1 MGVEEIDI
9 FERFDSLLKDCPNH
23 VMLSEGSAETEIT
36 AAQLDILSGKVYR
49 YLKDKGFGKED
60 MICILL
66 PRGTAVAVALLG
78 IWKAGAAAVIIEEND
93 PVERIEYI
101 QKDCG
106 CVLVLNEQVW
116 KEILSVEPLE
126 GHEPIDPHAA
136 AFAVYTSGTSGNP
149 KGVLHEYGRIP
160 ITFASYRWNGISISQ
175 RSDIIILYF
184 PLNFVASIM
193 FMIISWM
200 IGTKLLIAPCSVS
213 KDPLKIM
220 EFLIEN
226 KVTLAFFPPSLFRI
240 QKDFGPYLKKVILS
254 SEPAHGIWKEPSEMM
269 VFNGYCSS
277 ETACG
282 LLVSVLDKP
291 NVTAPVGLPQYNVGV
306 YLVDDEDSPVE
317 KGEAGELCFDAPFTR
332 GYINLPEQ
340 TARTFK
346 NGIFHSGDL
355 ARQMSDGQ
363 YQIIGRISDTIKING
378 KRVEPTEVEE
388 AIKRVTGLEWTAVR
402 SIKDKNGMHLAA
414 YHLGEAEIGITEL
427 REKLGQILPY
437 YMLPSYFVKID
448 SIPRLHN
455 GKMNRKAL
463 PRPAV
468 SDYLREYAP
477 PTNETEEIICNAMQ
491 KVLKIKKVG
500 IKDDFFLLGG
510 DSLTSM
516 KLIVETGLSGLT
528 FEDIYLGCTVSG
540 IAEQYL
546 SKMRVTEGSTEKI
559 NAQAIKKSHPL
570 TVEQKYILNY
580 EFYTPNTT
588 MYNNPALCRFID
600 VTAEDLAAAINKT
613 IQNHP
618 SLLTTIYYENG
629 EYKQRYAPEM
639 MHEITVEKVSDE
651 ELETLRVTLVQPF
664 RKVTD
669 SLLWRSRVFS
679 APSGNYIF
687 FDVHHLIFDGT
698 SYWLFMSNL
707 QKCLS
712 GMGLEPDYYYYV
724 LEQREKEMNSALYEE
739 AKSYFE
745 KRYAGQKCIR
755 NLPYDYTS
763 DENFAGDID
772 IPLQFTNDDYN
783 AFEAST
789 GIGRNGLFLIA
800 GLLALSSI
808 TNSDKVMITWI
819 YNGRKDLDSM
829 NSIGM
834 LFYTLPLMLT
844 VTENLTMEEML
855 TDIKEQMNNALKYS
869 SCSFVSSTYVSPVK
883 DDSICF
889 MLQDD
894 ARSLSENWQYPF
906 EMVDIAIN
914 DRASQTSLDVEIMT
928 NGDEPNLYLDYA
940 ASLYKSDTIKHYGAL
955 TRSIADKL
963 IYYRD
968 FPDIHVKELIKNIE
982 REGTA
987 RINE

>member
-1 MGVEEIDI
+1 MRVEETDI
-9 FERFDSLLKDCPNH
+9 FERFDTLLRDCPNN
-23 VMLSEGSAETEIT
+23 VILSEGPAETDIT
-36 AAQLDILSGKVYR
+36 VAQLDILSGKVYR
-49 YLKDKGFGKED
+49 YLKEKGFGKAN

-78 IWKAGAAAVIIEEND
+78 IWKAGAAAVIIEENN
-93 PVERIEYI
+93 PVERTEYI

-116 KEILSVEPLE
+116 REIQSLEPLE

-149 KGVLHEYGRIP
+149 KGVLHEYGRLP
-160 ITFASYRWNGISISQ
+160 ITYASYRWNGVSISQ
-175 RSDIIILYF
+175 RSDIIMLYF

-200 IGTKLLIAPCSVS
+200 IGTKLLIVPYSVS

-220 EFLIEN
+220 EFLVEN
-226 KVTLAFFPPSLFRI
+226 KVTLAFFPPSLFRT
-240 QKDFGPYLKKVILS
+240 QKSFGPYLKKVILS
-254 SEPAHGIWKEPSEMM
+254 SEPAHGIWKDPSEMM

-282 LLVSVLDKP
+282 LLVSVLDRP
-291 NVTAPVGLPQYNVGV
+291 SAIAPVGLPQYDVGV
-306 YLVDDEDSPVE
+306 YLLNDKGDPVE
-317 KGEAGELCFDAPFTR
+317 MGEAGELCFDAPFTR
-332 GYINLPEQ
+332 GYINQPEQ
-340 TARTFK
+340 NAKSFV

-414 YHLGEAEIGITEL
+414 YHLGDAEIGITEL

-463 PRPAV
+463 PRPSV
-468 SDYLREYAP
+468 SDYLSEYAP
-477 PTNETEEIICNAMQ
+477 PTNETEAIICNAMQ
-491 KVLKIKKVG
+491 KVLKVKKVG
-500 IKDDFFLLGG
+500 INDDFFLLGG

-546 SKMRVTEGSTEKI
+546 SKMSLTKVNAEKI
-559 NAQAIKKSHPL
+559 NSEAIFKSHPL

-580 EFYTPNTT
+580 ELYKPNTT

-600 VTAEDLAAAINKT
+600 VDAEDLAAAINKT
-613 IQNHP
+613 IKNHP
-618 SLLTTIYYENG
+618 SLLTTFYYDNG
-629 EYKQRYAPEM
+629 EYKQRYAPEL
-639 MHEITVEKVSDE
+639 MHEITVEKISDE
-651 ELETLRVTLVQPF
+651 ELETLRGTIVQPF
-664 RKVTD
+664 NEVTD
-669 SLLWRSRVFS
+669 CLLWRGRVFS

-707 QKCLS
+707 QRCLS
-712 GMGLEPDYYYYV
+712 GMEPVPDYYYYV
-724 LEQREKEMNSALYEE
+724 LTQRENEQSSALHDE
-739 AKSYFE
+739 AKAYFE
-745 KRYAGQKCIR
+745 KKYSGVRCTR
-755 NLPYDYTS
+755 NLPYDYAS
-763 DENFAGDID
+763 DENNAGDID
-772 IPLQFTNDDYN
+772 IPLQFTSDDYN

-789 GIGRNGLFLIA
+789 GIGRNGLFLTA
-800 GLLALSSI
+800 GLLALGSI
-808 TNSDKVMITWI
+808 TNTDKVMVTWI
-819 YNGRKDLDSM
+819 YNGRKDIDSM
-829 NSIGM
+829 NSVGM

-844 VTENLTMEEML
+844 VTDDLTLEEML
-855 TDIKEQMNNALKYS
+855 TDIKDQMNNSLKYS
-869 SCSFVSSTYVSPVK
+869 SCSFVSSTYVSPVE
-883 DDSICF
+883 DDCICF

-894 ARSLSENWQYPF
+894 ARTLSENWEHPF

-914 DRASQTSLDVEIMT
+914 NRASQTSLDVEIT
-928 NGDEPNLYLDYA
+928 TDGDEPDLYLDYA
-940 ASLYKSDTIKHYGAL
+940 ASLYNPDTIEHFGAL
-955 TRSIADKL
+955 TRSIAYKL
-963 IYYRD
+963 ILNRD
-968 FPDIHVKELIKNIE
+968 CPDICVKEIISKCE
-982 REGTA
+982 SEASA
-987 RINE
+987 RVNE

>member
-1 MGVEEIDI
+1 MRVEEIDI

-23 VMLSEGSAETEIT
+23 VMLSEGPAETDIT

-66 PRGTAVAVALLG
+66 PRGTAVAIALLG
-78 IWKAGAAAVIIEEND
+78 IWKAGAAAVIIEED
-93 PVERIEYI
+93 SPVERTEYI

-116 KEILSVEPLE
+116 KEIQSLEPLE

-160 ITFASYRWNGISISQ
+160 ITFASYRWNGVSISQ

-332 GYINLPEQ
+332 GYINQPEQ
-340 TARTFK
+340 TAKSFV
-346 NGIFHSGDL
+346 NGVFHSGDL
-355 ARQMSDGQ
+355 ARQMNDGQ

-388 AIKRVTGLEWTAVR
+388 AIKRVTDLEWTAVR
-402 SIKDKNGMHLAA
+402 SIKDKNGLHLAA
-414 YHLGEAEIGITEL
+414 YHLGDAEIGITEL

-455 GKMNRKAL
+455 GKMNRNAL
-463 PRPAV
+463 PRPSV
-468 SDYLREYAP
+468 SDCLSEYAS
-477 PTNETEEIICNAMQ
+477 PTNETEAIICNAMQ

-528 FEDIYLGCTVSG
+528 FEDIYIGCTVSG

-546 SKMRVTEGSTEKI
+546 SKKRVTEESTEMI
-559 NAQAIKKSHPL
+559 NAEAILKSHPL

-580 EFYTPNTT
+580 ELYIPNTT

-600 VTAEDLAAAINKT
+600 VAAEDLAATIYKT

-618 SLLTTIYYENG
+618 SLLTIIYYENG

-669 SLLWRSRVFS
+669 RLLWRSRVFS

-707 QKCLS
+707 QKGLS
-712 GMGLEPDYYYYV
+712 GMGLEKDYYYYV
-724 LEQREKEMNSALYEE
+724 LEQREKEMNSNLYEE

-745 KRYAGQKCIR
+745 KRYAGMECIR

-772 IPLQFTNDDYN
+772 IPLQLTSDDYN

-789 GIGRNGLFLIA
+789 GIGRNGLFLMA

-894 ARSLSENWQYPF
+894 TRSLSENWRHPY
-906 EMVDIAIN
+906 EMLDIDIDN
-914 DRASQTSLDVEIMT
+914 RASQTSLDVEIMT
-928 NGDEPNLYLDYA
+928 DGDEPNLYLDYA

-982 REGTA
+982 SEGMA
-987 RINE
+987 RVNE

>member
-1 MGVEEIDI
+1 MRVEEIDI

-23 VMLSEGSAETEIT
+23 VILSEGPEETDISVT
-36 AAQLDILSGKVYR
+36 KLDILSGKVYR

-78 IWKAGAAAVIIEEND
+78 IWKAGAAAVIIEED
-93 PVERIEYI
+93 SPAERTEYI

-116 KEILSVEPLE
+116 EEILALEPLE

-160 ITFASYRWNGISISQ
+160 ITFASYRWNGVSISQ
-175 RSDIIILYF
+175 RSDIIVLYF

-200 IGTKLLIAPCSVS
+200 IGTKLLIVPCSVS

-220 EFLIEN
+220 EFLIEH

-306 YLVDDEDSPVE
+306 YLINDEGNPVE

-332 GYINLPEQ
+332 GYINQPEQ
-340 TARTFK
+340 TAKSFI

-363 YQIIGRISDTIKING
+363 YQIVGRISDTIKING

-414 YHLGEAEIGITEL
+414 YHLGDVEIGITEL
-427 REKLGQILPY
+427 RDRLGQILPY
-437 YMLPSYFVKID
+437 YMLPSYFVKVN

-463 PRPAV
+463 PRPSV
-468 SDYLREYAP
+468 SDYLSEYAP
-477 PTNETEEIICNAMQ
+477 PTNETEMIICNAVQ
-491 KVLKIKKVG
+491 KVLKVKKVG
-500 IKDDFFLLGG
+500 INDDFFLLGG
-510 DSLTSM
+510 DSLSSM

-546 SKMRVTEGSTEKI
+546 NKMSHTKANAEKI
-559 NAQAIKKSHPL
+559 NSEAILKSHPL

-580 EFYTPNTT
+580 ELYTPNTT
-588 MYNNPALCRFID
+588 MYNNPALCRFTD

-613 IQNHP
+613 IKNHP
-618 SLLTTIYYENG
+618 SLMTIFYYENG
-629 EYKQRYAPEM
+629 EYKQRYAPELM
-639 MHEITVEKVSDE
+639 REITVEKISDE
-651 ELETLRVTLVQPF
+651 ELDTLRGTLVQPF
-664 RKVTD
+664 REVTD
-669 SLLWRSRVFS
+669 CLLWRSRVFS
-679 APSGNYIF
+679 APSGTYVF

-707 QKCLS
+707 QRCLS
-712 GMGLEPDYYYYV
+712 GMEPVPDYYYYV
-724 LEQREKEMNSALYEE
+724 LEQREKEINSALHEE
-739 AKSYFE
+739 AKSYFD
-745 KRYAGQKCIR
+745 KRYAGVKCTR

-763 DENFAGDID
+763 NENYAGDID
-772 IPLQFTNDDYN
+772 INLQFTSDDYN
-783 AFEAST
+783 AFEVST
-789 GIGRNGLFLIA
+789 GIGRNGLFLAA
-800 GLLALSSI
+800 GLLALGSI
-808 TNSDKVMITWI
+808 TNTDTVMVTWI
-819 YNGRKDLDSM
+819 YNGRKDIDSM
-829 NSIGM
+829 NSVGM

-844 VTENLTMEEML
+844 VTDNLTLEEML
-855 TDIKEQMNNALKYS
+855 TDIKDQMNNSLKYS

-883 DDSICF
+883 DDCICF

-894 ARSLSENWQYPF
+894 ARALSENWEHPF

-940 ASLYKSDTIKHYGAL
+940 ASLYKTDTIERYGAL
-955 TRSIADKL
+955 IKSIADKL
-963 IYYRD
+963 IYFRD
-968 FPDIHVKELIKNIE
+968 CPDISV
-982 REGTA
+982 REIISKSESEVFA

>member
-1 MGVEEIDI
+1 MRVEEIDI

-23 VMLSEGSAETEIT
+23 VMLSEGPAETDIT

-66 PRGTAVAVALLG
+66 PRGTAVAIALLG
-78 IWKAGAAAVIIEEND
+78 IWKAGAAAVIIEED
-93 PVERIEYI
+93 SPVERTEYI

-116 KEILSVEPLE
+116 KEIQSLEPLE

-160 ITFASYRWNGISISQ
+160 ITFASYRWNGVSISQ
-175 RSDIIILYF
+175 RGDIIILYF

-332 GYINLPEQ
+332 GYINQPEQ
-340 TARTFK
+340 TAKSFV
-346 NGIFHSGDL
+346 NGVFHSGDL
-355 ARQMSDGQ
+355 ARQMNDGQ

-388 AIKRVTGLEWTAVR
+388 AIKRVTDLEWTAVR
-402 SIKDKNGMHLAA
+402 SIKDKNGLHLAA
-414 YHLGEAEIGITEL
+414 YHLGDAEIGITEL

-455 GKMNRKAL
+455 GKMNRNAL
-463 PRPAV
+463 PRPSV
-468 SDYLREYAP
+468 SDCLSEYAS
-477 PTNETEEIICNAMQ
+477 PTNETEAIICNAMQ

-528 FEDIYLGCTVSG
+528 FEDIYIGCTVSG

-546 SKMRVTEGSTEKI
+546 SKKRVTEESTEMI
-559 NAQAIKKSHPL
+559 NAEAILKSHPL

-580 EFYTPNTT
+580 ELYIPNTT

-600 VTAEDLAAAINKT
+600 VAAEDLAATIYKT

-618 SLLTTIYYENG
+618 SLLTIIYYENG

-669 SLLWRSRVFS
+669 RLLWRSRVFS

-707 QKCLS
+707 QKGLS
-712 GMGLEPDYYYYV
+712 GMGLEKDYYYYV
-724 LEQREKEMNSALYEE
+724 LEQREKEMNSTLYEE

-745 KRYAGQKCIR
+745 KRYAGMECIR

-772 IPLQFTNDDYN
+772 IPLQLTSDDYN

-789 GIGRNGLFLIA
+789 GIGRNGLFLMA

-894 ARSLSENWQYPF
+894 TRSLSENWRHPY
-906 EMVDIAIN
+906 EMLDIDIDN
-914 DRASQTSLDVEIMT
+914 RASQTSLDVEIMT
-928 NGDEPNLYLDYA
+928 DGDEPNLYLDYA

-982 REGTA
+982 SEGMA
-987 RINE
+987 RVNE

>member
-9 FERFDSLLKDCPNH
+9 FERFDSLLKECPNH
-23 VMLSEGSAETEIT
+23 VMLSEGPAETDIT

-49 YLKDKGFGKED
+49 YLKDKGIGKED

-66 PRGTAVAVALLG
+66 PRGTAVAIALLG
-78 IWKAGAAAVIIEEND
+78 IWKAGAAAVIIEENS
-93 PVERIEYI
+93 PVERTEYI

-106 CVLVLNEQVW
+106 CVLVLNEQIW
-116 KEILSVEPLE
+116 NEILRVESLE

-160 ITFASYRWNGISISQ
+160 ITFASYRWNGVSISQ

-200 IGTKLLIAPCSVS
+200 IGTKLLIVPCSVS

-332 GYINLPEQ
+332 GYINQPEQ
-340 TARTFK
+340 TAKSFV
-346 NGIFHSGDL
+346 NGVFHSGDL
-355 ARQMSDGQ
+355 ARQMNDGQ

-388 AIKRVTGLEWTAVR
+388 AIKRVTDLEWTAVR
-402 SIKDKNGMHLAA
+402 SIKDKNGLHLAA
-414 YHLGEAEIGITEL
+414 YHLGDAEIGITEL

-455 GKMNRKAL
+455 GKMNRNAL
-463 PRPAV
+463 PRPSV
-468 SDYLREYAP
+468 SDCLSEYAS
-477 PTNETEEIICNAMQ
+477 PTNETEAIICNAMQ

-528 FEDIYLGCTVSG
+528 FEDIYIGCTVSG

-546 SKMRVTEGSTEKI
+546 SKKRVTEESAEMI
-559 NAQAIKKSHPL
+559 NAEAILKSHPL

-580 EFYTPNTT
+580 ELYIPNTT

-600 VTAEDLAAAINKT
+600 VAAEELAATIYKT

-618 SLLTTIYYENG
+618 SLLTIIYYENG

-669 SLLWRSRVFS
+669 RLLWRSRVFS

-707 QKCLS
+707 QKGLS
-712 GMGLEPDYYYYV
+712 GMGLEKDYYYYV
-724 LEQREKEMNSALYEE
+724 LEQREKEMNSTLYEE

-745 KRYAGQKCIR
+745 KRYAGMECIR

-772 IPLQFTNDDYN
+772 IPLQLTSDDYN

-789 GIGRNGLFLIA
+789 GIGRNGLFLMA

-894 ARSLSENWQYPF
+894 TRSLSENWRHPY
-906 EMVDIAIN
+906 EMLDIDIDN
-914 DRASQTSLDVEIMT
+914 RASQTSLDVEIMT
-928 NGDEPNLYLDYA
+928 DGDEPNLYLDYA

-982 REGTA
+982 SEGMA
-987 RINE
+987 RVNE